1 MLNLL
6 NKKSNLIVEN
16 KITNFTKNRDDKIGY
31 QAKINRENLKKNS
44 IQYYP
49 SSNKEWSNS
58 IYAFNKSYIKLLVNA
73 DKIVTNL
80 FKSYINILTSK
91 LKTLF
96 KRRRVRNNR
105 FSANRIYISRAEMK
119 HTNAKVIITL
129 YTYNKQKYI
138 FNRKIRSIAK
148 NIYAKKQKEN
158 IRSFK
163 NHIKSMVKFFV
174 SNTYYN
180 RYNIYFKHELRN
192 IQNMLKFNFFKL
204 DVSKNV
210 KEINFIKYKL
220 KNIKDK
226 HFERTFINIKRK
238 VIQIYLYKREFKLLK
253 KIKNILS
260 YTLKKRFTSHK
271 WGLNLKKRNN
281 IFVWIL
287 LNINNTYLVLRKMR
301 NLMFL
306 KKLFLLEEKF
316 FYYAKLLNFN
326 KCKFTNLFLSWKG
339 LGLVSLI
346 SRIYNKKVELKIIE
360 LKSIH
365 LNSDIFSSAIGFK
378 LRNRKNKLL
387 RVLRKALL
395 KVKSPYL
402 HLLLT
407 SDKNINSIN
416 KNNFLNFIK
425 QKVVSG
431 VRFEVSGRLTR
442 RLTASRSIFKYRY
455 KGSLKNIHSSYN
467 KLSSVMI
474 RGHVKSNLQS
484 TILHSKTRNGAFGLK
499 GWVSSY

>member
-6 NKKSNLIVEN
+6 NKKSNSIVDN
-16 KITNFTKNRDDKIGY
+16 KTTNFTQNRKDKNVYQEKI
-31 QAKINRENLKKNS
+31 RENLKTKNI

-58 IYAFNKSYIKLLVNA
+58 IYAFNKSYIKSLVNA
-73 DKIVTNL
+73 DKIVNNL

-91 LKTLF
+91 LKILF
-96 KRRRVRNNR
+96 KRRRVRKNR
-105 FSANRIYISRAEMK
+105 FSANRIYVSRAEMK

-129 YTYNKQKYI
+129 YTYNKQKSI
-138 FNRKIRSIAK
+138 FNRKIRSLAK

-163 NHIKSMVKFFV
+163 NHIKSMVKYFV
-174 SNTYYN
+174 YNTYYIRLN
-180 RYNIYFKHELRN
+180 LYFKHELRN
-192 IQNMLKFNFFKL
+192 IQNMLKLNVFKF
-204 DVSKNV
+204 DESKNV
-210 KEINFIKYKL
+210 KEINFIKSKL
-220 KNIKDK
+220 KNIKDE

-238 VIQIYLYKREFKLLK
+238 VLQIYLYKRKFKLIK

-260 YTLKKRFTSHK
+260 YIFKKRFTSQK
-271 WGLNLKKRNN
+271 WVLNLKKRNN
-281 IFVWIL
+281 LFIWVL
-287 LNINNTYLVLRKMR
+287 LNISNTYLVLRKMR

-306 KKLFLLEEKF
+306 KKLFLLEEKL

-326 KCKFTNLFLSWKG
+326 KCKFINLFLSWRG
-339 LGLVSLI
+339 LGLISLI

-365 LNSDIFSSAIGFK
+365 LNSDIFSSAIAFK
-378 LRNRKNKLL
+378 LRNRKNKVL

-407 SDKNINSIN
+407 SDNNINSIN

-484 TILHSKTRNGAFGLK
+484 TIVHSKTRNGAFGLK

>member
-6 NKKSNLIVEN
+6 NKKSNFIVEN
-16 KITNFTKNRDDKIGY
+16 KITNFTQNRGDKIGY
-31 QAKINRENLKKNS
+31 QEKINRENLKKNS

-58 IYAFNKSYIKLLVNA
+58 IYAFNKSYIKSLVNA
-73 DKIVTNL
+73 DKIVNNL

-129 YTYNKQKYI
+129 YAYNKQKYI

-180 RYNIYFKHELRN
+180 RFNIYFKHELRN
-192 IQNMLKFNFFKL
+192 MQNMLKLFKL
-204 DVSKNV
+204 DELKNV
-210 KEINFIKYKL
+210 KQINFIKYKL

-238 VIQIYLYKREFKLLK
+238 VIQIYLYKRKFKLIK

-260 YTLKKRFTSHK
+260 YILKKRFTSHK
-271 WGLNLKKRNN
+271 WGINLKKRNN
-281 IFVWIL
+281 LLVWIL

-301 NLMFL
+301 NIMFI

-339 LGLVSLI
+339 LGLISLI

-365 LNSDIFSSAIGFK
+365 LNSDIFSSAISFK

-395 KVKSPYL
+395 KVKSPYI

-416 KNNFLNFIK
+416 KNNFLNLIK

-474 RGHVKSNLQS
+474 RGHVKSNLQY
-484 TILHSKTRNGAFGLK
+484 TIVHSKTRNGAFGLK

>member
-6 NKKSNLIVEN
+6 NKKSNSIVDN
-16 KITNFTKNRDDKIGY
+16 KITNFTQNRNDKIVY
-31 QAKINRENLKKNS
+31 QEKIRENLKTKN
-44 IQYYP
+44 ILQYYP

-58 IYAFNKSYIKLLVNA
+58 IYAFNKSYIKSLVNA
-73 DKIVTNL
+73 DKIVNNL

-91 LKTLF
+91 LKILF
-96 KRRRVRNNR
+96 KRRRVRKNR
-105 FSANRIYISRAEMK
+105 FSANRIYVSRAEMK

-138 FNRKIRSIAK
+138 FNRKIRSLAK

-163 NHIKSMVKFFV
+163 NHIKSMVKYFV
-174 SNTYYN
+174 YNTYYIRLN
-180 RYNIYFKHELRN
+180 LYFKHELRN
-192 IQNMLKFNFFKL
+192 IQNMLKLNVFKF
-204 DVSKNV
+204 DESKNV
-210 KEINFIKYKL
+210 KEINFIKSKL
-220 KNIKDK
+220 KNIKDE

-238 VIQIYLYKREFKLLK
+238 VIQIYLYKRKFKLIK

-260 YTLKKRFTSHK
+260 YIFKKRFTSQK
-271 WGLNLKKRNN
+271 WALNLKKRNN
-281 IFVWIL
+281 LFIWVL
-287 LNINNTYLVLRKMR
+287 LNISNTYLVLRKMR

-306 KKLFLLEEKF
+306 KKLFLLEEKL

-326 KCKFTNLFLSWKG
+326 KCKFTNLFLSWRG
-339 LGLVSLI
+339 LGLISLI

-365 LNSDIFSSAIGFK
+365 LNSDIFSSAIAFK
-378 LRNRKNKLL
+378 LRNRKNKVL

-407 SDKNINSIN
+407 SDNNINSIN

-484 TILHSKTRNGAFGLK
+484 TIVHSKTRNGAFGLK